1 MTMTAQELHSM
12 AAALFDMNQGK
23 RLEWMGVVRKV
34 MRGVYNAANHQER
47 DGSNDK
53 YERACAKAAE
63 CVNKLASAHMSY
75 ITPMAE
81 RWFYFEPSGVE
92 KDDAAKH
99 FFARCTDVAIDVLE
113 NSNCYTELIGVY
125 IDRVA
130 TGTGLLLMEPVKV
143 GVGINCIH
151 VPAGTYAMEQ
161 NSSHQVNTVV
171 RKLMMT
177 PAQMAD
183 RFGMDGLP
191 DDIQKSAQSPTERY
205 SKQVEVWHIVMPRT
219 NGIEGLRDVDVLDKP
234 FASYYLE
241 PGKKHI
247 LEESGYDEFPYM
259 ATRFTRYGNQVYGT
273 TPLLDVEDSIDDL
286 RVARET
292 AKIAMQRA
300 CMPPTLVP
308 TDMLGQMDYRAGS
321 EIPVP
326 LQYMNSSLPREFAPV
341 QNIPGIYDLRQD
353 YVDDIES
360 ALFIPVLEVV
370 SRVDRAMTATEANYR
385 DAERILTFTASFTQ
399 LKTDMRPFMHR
410 LFNILLRQ
418 DAFPMEDA
426 PAGLIGTFTSR
437 DGEQYQM
444 LKMEPQTLYIG
455 KMSQGMKRAHMVGAD
470 VTMAKLMELSSVS
483 QQPEYAGIVKA
494 EEYAREMALS
504 NGMPARLLRTPAEMK
519 RMLKEVQNAQTM
531 QRQAQDALQL
541 SQAEKNRADAQA
553 ALMNM

>member
-1 MTMTAQELHSM
+1 M
-12 AAALFDMNQGK
+12 ATALFDSNQSK

-34 MRGVYNAANHQER
+34 MRGVYEAANHQER
-47 DGSNDK
+47 DGGK
-53 YERACAKAAE
+53 HQRACAKAAE

-75 ITPMAE
+75 VTPMAE
-81 RWFYFEPSGVE
+81 RWFYFEPGGVPDNE
-92 KDDAAKH
+92 EIKHYFAK
-99 FFARCTDVAIDVLE
+99 CTDVAIDVLE

-130 TGTGLLLMEPVKV
+130 TGTGLLLTEPVDD
-143 GVGINCIH
+143 GIGINCIH

-161 NSSHQVNTVV
+161 DSSHKINTVV

-183 RFGMDGLP
+183 RFEMESLP
-191 DDIQKSAQSPTERY
+191 PEIRKAAASPTERY
-205 SKQVEVWHIVMPRT
+205 SKQVEVWHIVVPRAES
-219 NGIEGLRDVDVLDKP
+219 IEAVRDVSPLDMP

-241 PGKKHI
+241 PGKQHI
-247 LEESGYDEFPYM
+247 LEESGYAEFPYM

-273 TPLLDVEDSIDDL
+273 SPLLSVEDSIDDL

-308 TDMLGQMDYRAGS
+308 TDMLGQMDYRAGA

-326 LQYMNSSLPREFAPV
+326 IQYMNSALPREFAPV

-353 YVDDIES
+353 YVDDIEN

-399 LKTDMRPFMHR
+399 LKTDMRPFMNR

-418 DAFPMEDA
+418 GAFPEDA
-426 PAGLIGTFTSR
+426 PFELVRPFVASN
-437 DGEQYQM
+437 GEEYEM
-444 LKMEPQTLYIG
+444 LNIQPRTMYIG

-470 VTMAKLMELSSVS
+470 VTLAKLMELASVS
-483 QQPEYAGIVKA
+483 QDPEYTAIVKSQ
-494 EEYAREMALS
+494 EYARALALA
-504 NGMPARLLRTPAEMK
+504 NGMPTALLRSPD
-519 RMLKEVQNAQTM
+519 EVKQLLQQVQDAQLE
-531 QRQAQDALQL
+531 QRQAEEAVQL
-541 SQAEKNRADAQA
+541 SEADKNRAQAQNL
-553 ALMNM
+553 LMA

>member
-1 MTMTAQELHSM
+1 MTAQDLHSM
-12 AAALFDMNQGK
+12 AAALFSTNQSK

-34 MRGVYNAANHQER
+34 MRGIYDAANHQER
-47 DGSNDK
+47 DASGDK
-53 YERACAKAAE
+53 YQRACAKAAE

-81 RWFYFEPSGVE
+81 RWFYFEPAGTQ
-92 KDDAAKH
+92 KDEGAKH
-99 FFARCTDVAIDVLE
+99 FFALCTDVAIDALE

-130 TGTGLLLMEPVKV
+130 TGTGLLLVEPVET
-143 GVGINCIH
+143 GIGINCIH

-161 NSSHQVNTVV
+161 DSRHRVNTVV
-171 RKLMMT
+171 RKIMMT

-183 RFGMDGLP
+183 RFGMEALP
-191 DDIQKSAQSPTERY
+191 KEVRDSVNSPSERY
-205 SKQVEVWHIVMPRT
+205 SKQVEVWHIVTPRA
-219 NGIEGLRDVDVLDKP
+219 NGIEGLQDVDAKDMP
-234 FASYYLE
+234 YASYYLE
-241 PGKKHI
+241 PGKQHI
-247 LEESGYDEFPYM
+247 LEESGYMEVPYM

-273 TPLLDVEDSIDDL
+273 TPLLSVEDSIDDL

-308 TDMLGQMDYRAGS
+308 TDMLGQMDYRAGA

-326 LQYMNSSLPREFAPV
+326 IQFMNSALPREFAPV

-353 YVDDIES
+353 YVDDIEN

-399 LKTDMRPFMHR
+399 LKTDMRPFMTR

-418 DAFPMEDA
+418 GAFPIDEA
-426 PAGLIGTFTSR
+426 PMDLISTFVGSN
-437 DGEQYQM
+437 GEEYSM
-444 LKMEPQTLYIG
+444 LNLEPQTMYIG

-483 QQPEYAGIVKA
+483 QRPEYAGIVDA
-494 EEYAREMALS
+494 EKYAREMALA
-504 NGMPARLLRTPAEMK
+504 NGMPAHLLVSPEELEK
-519 RMLKEVQNAQTM
+519 QLQQLQKAQDK
-531 QRQAQDALQL
+531 QRQAQDAVQL

-553 ALMNM
+553 ALAAI

>member
-1 MTMTAQELHSM
+1 M
-12 AAALFDMNQGK
+12 ASALFDTNQGK

-34 MRGVYNAANHQER
+34 MRGIYDAANHQER
-47 DGSNDK
+47 DASGN
-53 YERACAKAAE
+53 YQRACAKAAE

-81 RWFYFEPSGVE
+81 RWFYFEPSLLKADETV
-92 KDDAAKH
+92 KH
-99 FFARCTDVAIDVLE
+99 YFAQCTDVAIDVLE

-130 TGTGLLLMEPVKV
+130 TGTGLLLTEPAAD
-143 GVGINCIH
+143 GIGINCIH

-161 NSSHQVNTVV
+161 DSSHQINTVV
-171 RKLMMT
+171 RKVMMT

-183 RFGMDGLP
+183 RFGMEALSP
-191 DDIQKSAQSPTERY
+191 ENAKAAQSPSECY
-205 SKQVEVWHIVMPRT
+205 SKQVEVWHIVIPRDT
-219 NGIEGLRDVDVLDKP
+219 SIAGLRDISPMDMP
-234 FASYYLE
+234 YASYYIE
-241 PGKKHI
+241 PGKQNI
-247 LEESGYDEFPYM
+247 LEESGYMEFPYM

-273 TPLLDVEDSIDDL
+273 SPLLSVEDSIDDL

-308 TDMLGQMDYRAGS
+308 TDMLGQMDYRAGA

-326 LQYMNSSLPREFAPV
+326 IQYMNSALPREFAPV

-353 YVDDIES
+353 YVDDIEN

-399 LKTDMRPFMHR
+399 LKTDMRPFMTR

-418 DAFPMEDA
+418 GAFPENVPMN
-426 PAGLIGTFTSR
+426 LVTTFIGAN
-437 DGEQYQM
+437 GEEYEM
-444 LKMEPQTLYIG
+444 LNIEPRTAYIG

-470 VTMAKLMELSSVS
+470 VTMAKLMELASVS
-483 QQPEYAGIVKA
+483 QQPEYTAIVDA
-494 EEYAREMALS
+494 EKYARALAIA
-504 NGMPARLLRTPAEMK
+504 NGMPTDLLRSPN
-519 RMLKEVQNAQTM
+519 EVKMILQQVQDAQNM
-531 QRQAQDALQL
+531 QREAADAVQL
-541 SQAEKNRADAQA
+541 SQAEKNRADAHA
-553 ALMNM
+553 ALMGV

>member
-1 MTMTAQELHSM
+1 M
-12 AAALFDMNQGK
+12 ATALFDSNQSK

-34 MRGVYNAANHQER
+34 MRGVYEAANHQER
-47 DGSNDK
+47 EGGQHQ
-53 YERACAKAAE
+53 RACAKAAE

-75 ITPMAE
+75 VTPMAE
-81 RWFYFEPSGVE
+81 RWFYFEPGGVQDNE
-92 KDDAAKH
+92 EIKHYFAK
-99 FFARCTDVAIDVLE
+99 CTDVAIDVLE

-130 TGTGLLLMEPVKV
+130 TGTGLLLTEPVDD
-143 GVGINCIH
+143 GIGINCIH

-161 NSSHQVNTVV
+161 DSSHEINTVV

-183 RFGMDGLP
+183 RFGMDSLP
-191 DDIQKSAQSPTERY
+191 PEISKAAASPTERY
-205 SKQVEVWHIVMPRT
+205 SKQVEVWHIVVPRAES
-219 NGIEGLRDVDVLDKP
+219 IDAVRDVSPLDMP

-241 PGKKHI
+241 PGKQHI
-247 LEESGYDEFPYM
+247 LEESGYAEFPYM

-273 TPLLDVEDSIDDL
+273 SPLLSVEDSIDDL

-308 TDMLGQMDYRAGS
+308 TDMLGQMDYRAGA

-326 LQYMNSSLPREFAPV
+326 IQYMNSALPREFAPV

-353 YVDDIES
+353 YVDDIEN

-399 LKTDMRPFMHR
+399 LKTDMRPFMNR

-418 DAFPMEDA
+418 GAFPEDA
-426 PAGLIGTFTSR
+426 PFELVRSFVGPN
-437 DGEQYQM
+437 GEEYEM
-444 LKMEPQTLYIG
+444 LNIQPRTMYIG

-470 VTMAKLMELSSVS
+470 VTLAKLMELASVS
-483 QQPEYAGIVKA
+483 QDPEYTAIVKA
-494 EEYAREMALS
+494 QEYARALALA
-504 NGMPARLLRTPAEMK
+504 NGMPTALLRSPD
-519 RMLKEVQNAQTM
+519 EVKQLLQQVQDAQLE
-531 QRQAQDALQL
+531 QRQAEEAVQL
-541 SQAEKNRADAQA
+541 SEADKNRAQAQNL
-553 ALMNM
+553 LMA

>member
-1 MTMTAQELHSM
+1 MTAEELHSL
-12 AAALFDMNQGK
+12 ATSLFDTNQGK
-23 RLEWMGVVRKV
+23 RLEWLGVVRKV
-34 MRGVYNAANHQER
+34 MRGIYDAANHQER
-47 DGSNDK
+47 DPNGGK
-53 YERACAKAAE
+53 YQRACAKATE

-75 ITPMAE
+75 ITPMNE
-81 RWFYFEPSGVE
+81 RWFYFEPSGVQ
-92 KDDAAKH
+92 KDDSVKH
-99 FFARCTDVAIDVLE
+99 FFAQCTDVAIDVLE

-130 TGTGLLLMEPVKV
+130 TGTGLLLTEPVEE
-143 GVGINCIH
+143 GVGINCVH

-161 NSSHQVNTVV
+161 DSRHRVNTVV

-183 RFGMDGLP
+183 RFGLDALTP
-191 DDIQKSAQSPTERY
+191 EVRKKVESPTSRY
-205 SKQVEVWHIVMPRT
+205 SEQVEVWHIVLPRKQSIA
-219 NGIEGLRDVDVLDKP
+219 GVRDVAERDMP
-234 FASYYLE
+234 FASYYME

-247 LEESGYDEFPYM
+247 LEESGYLEFPYM

-273 TPLLDVEDSIDDL
+273 SPLLAVEDSIDDL

-308 TDMLGQMDYRAGS
+308 TDMLGQMDYRAGA

-326 LQYMNSSLPREFAPV
+326 IQYMNSALPREFAPV
-341 QNIPGIYDLRQD
+341 QNIPGIYDLRED
-353 YVDDIES
+353 YVSDIEN

-399 LKTDMRPFMHR
+399 LKTDMRPFMTR

-418 DAFPMEDA
+418 GAFPTEDA
-426 PAGLIGTFTSR
+426 PMDLVSTFVAHN
-437 DGEQYQM
+437 GEEYEM
-444 LKMEPQTLYIG
+444 LNLEPQTMYIG

-483 QQPEYAGIVKA
+483 QRPEYTAIVDA
-494 EEYAREMALS
+494 EKYAREMALA
-504 NGMPARLLRTPAEMK
+504 NGMPAHLLVSPAKVKQMLAQVQAAQDQT
-519 RMLKEVQNAQTM
+519 RM
-531 QRQAQDALQL
+531 AQDAVML
-541 SQAEKNRADAQA
+541 SQADKNRADANA
-553 ALMNM
+553 ALMGM